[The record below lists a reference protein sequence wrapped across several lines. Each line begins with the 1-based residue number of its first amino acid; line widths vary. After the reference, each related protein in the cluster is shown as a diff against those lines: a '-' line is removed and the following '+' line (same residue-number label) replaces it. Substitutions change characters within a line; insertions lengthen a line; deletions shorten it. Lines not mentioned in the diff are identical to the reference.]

1 MALFSHLSPEEVAAE
16 FTHEAW
22 FGLCPVWF
30 NVRTSDLTERNW
42 VPEWW
47 LWLNIGALEIGA
59 WGVAAMGGTPL
70 NGWPIRLTRPLSGKG
85 DGNA

>member
-1 MALFSHLSPEEVAAE
+1 MAVFSHLPPDEVEAE

-30 NVRTSDLTERNW
+30 NVNTTDLTERNW

-47 LWLNIGALEIGA
+47 LMLNVAALDAAGWLVG
-59 WGVAAMGGTPL
+59 AMGGTPL
-70 NGWPIRLTRPLSGKG
+70 NGWPIRLGRRLAGKEAG
-85 DGNA
+85 DA